1 MRRIYAFL
9 FSAALAVAGYAES
22 ITFTDTVRVIN
33 SEPVY
38 RTIVKQKP
46 YKECWE
52 EEVPVTY
59 DDNYYQNNAN
69 DKVGALIGGAA
80 GGILG
85 HQIGKGHGKDAATI
99 GGAIIGTLIGQNL
112 ASAPRYHNEPR
123 EKYKIVRK
131 CRTKYIESEEERVTK
146 YKNIGI
152 YKGHR
157 IIKYSD
163 RPLRRIPVTVTIRY

>member
-1 MRRIYAFL
+1 MKRVYKFFL
-9 FSAALAVAGYAES
+9 LGLILTASYSES
-22 ITFTDTVRVIN
+22 LTFRETVRVIQ

-38 RTIVKQKP
+38 RTIVRRKP

-52 EEVPVTY
+52 EEVPVSYSEY
-59 DDNYYQNNAN
+59 DYERD
-69 DKVGALIGGAA
+69 DSSKVGALIGGAA

-99 GGAIIGTLIGQNL
+99 GGAIIGTLIGQNM
-112 ASAPRYHNEPR
+112 ASSPRYHNEPR
-123 EKYKIVRK
+123 ERYKIVRK
-131 CRTKYIESEEERVTK
+131 CRTKYIEDEEERITR
-146 YKNIGI
+146 YKNIAI

-163 RPLRRIPVTVTIRY
+163 RPLRRIPITVTIRY